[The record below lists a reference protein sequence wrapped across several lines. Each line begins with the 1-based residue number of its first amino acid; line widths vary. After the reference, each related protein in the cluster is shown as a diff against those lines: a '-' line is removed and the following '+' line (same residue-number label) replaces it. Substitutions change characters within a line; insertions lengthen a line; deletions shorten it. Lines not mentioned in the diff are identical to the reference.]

1 MGAGVS
7 SWGLAHE
14 VSSLGQL
21 GVVSGTALDSIMV
34 RRLWDG
40 DPNGDYRRAIAA
52 FPRQDIAQ
60 AALDRYLRVEGS
72 PAGAAPAAGE
82 DGEADGGD
90 GESAGTRRYK
100 LAPMLR
106 ATLNPE
112 RQGLIVLANF
122 VEVFLAKEGHDGVVG
137 INYLEKIQ
145 FPTLPS
151 LYGAML
157 ADVDV
162 VIIGAGIPIEI
173 PGALD
178 LLSRHLEATIS
189 LDVLGTKGEKFEL
202 IFDPQAIGFG
212 VGEPDLRR
220 PKFLPIV
227 SAATLAK
234 ALLRKSPDGIDG
246 FIVEGPSPV
255 ATTPRRAASSS

>member
-1 MGAGVS
+1 MGAGIS

-72 PAGAAPAAGE
+72 PAGAATSASE
-82 DGEADGGD
+82 DGEADGDD
-90 GESAGTRRYK
+90 GGEAAGTRRYK

-106 ATLNPE
+106 AKLNPE

-162 VIIGAGIPIEI
+162 VIIGRRDPDRDPRCAGSAQPTSR
-173 PGALD
+173 GDD
-178 LLSRHLEATIS
+178 LAGRPRHQ
-189 LDVLGTKGEKFEL
+189 G
-202 IFDPQAIGFG
+202 
-212 VGEPDLRR
+212 
-220 PKFLPIV
+220 
-227 SAATLAK
+227 
-234 ALLRKSPDGIDG
+234 
-246 FIVEGPSPV
+246 
-255 ATTPRRAASSS
+255 